1 MATNQSYSLSSDVWN
16 IMAEL
21 VLGAAGAIVP
31 DANGNTTSEP
41 QITAAKTG
49 NGTYV
54 FTIPGNFQ
62 KVLCVEP
69 IYRAAAASSVIAEI
83 TAVGLGTGAVSAGGE
98 ASTTVTVITGN
109 SNAVPGA
116 ADQATGIVGFD
127 AKFQKHKI

>member
-21 VLGAAGAIVP
+21 TITAAGAIVP

-41 QITAAKTG
+41 QITAVRSAA
-49 NGTYV
+49 GTYV

-62 KVLCVEP
+62 KVMCMEP

-83 TAVGLGTGAVSAGGE
+83 TGVGLGTGAVTAGGE
-98 ASTTVTVITGN
+98 STTTVTVVTCT
-109 SNAVPGA
+109 SNASATP

-127 AKFQKHKI
+127 GKFQKHKI